1 MTNEERWIIER
12 MKTLSSFQ
20 SKLEEVEMH
29 MFDESKEQK
38 EALNTLYSA
47 IDGLVSA
54 DAWAIGEIN
63 GD

>member
-12 MKTLSSFQ
+12 MKVLSSFQ
-20 SKLEEVEMH
+20 SKLEELEMYI
-29 MFDESKEQK
+29 SGTKEQK

>member
-1 MTNEERWIIER
+1 MTNEEMWIIER
-12 MKTLSSFQ
+12 MKALSSFQ
-20 SKLEEVEMH
+20 RKLEEVEMYI
-29 MFDESKEQK
+29 SGTKEQK

-63 GD
+63 DD

>member
-12 MKTLSSFQ
+12 MKVLSSFQ
-20 SKLEEVEMH
+20 GKLEELEMYI
-29 MFDESKEQK
+29 SGTKEQK